1 MQRIFAGLLATIIL
15 SGSASAGAISDKAAQ
30 AESLAAAG
38 KYVEAIEA
46 LDQAATS
53 LSDKS
58 PLSFRNAQW
67 VDELPDRFGIY
78 NPRKTNAYTVGENMF
93 AYVEP
98 VGIGWRKAG
107 DIWQTDFTASFSLKT
122 KQGGQ
127 VLSHMDFSKT
137 QSGGSASRLRTRE
150 LMVPFTVVLN
160 NVPAGEY
167 LAEFT
172 VLDAVS
178 GKRGTFAL
186 PFVIASR

>member
-1 MQRIFAGLLATIIL
+1 MQRIFAGLVATIML

-67 VDELPDRFGIY
+67 VDERPDRFGVY
-78 NPRKTNAYTVGENMF
+78 NPRKTHAYSLGENMF
-93 AYVEP
+93 AYVEL
-98 VGIGWRKAG
+98 VGIGWTKAG

-122 KQGGQ
+122 KQGGK
-127 VLSHMDFSKT
+127 VLSQMDFEKT
-137 QSGGSASRLRTRE
+137 QSGGQASRLRTRE